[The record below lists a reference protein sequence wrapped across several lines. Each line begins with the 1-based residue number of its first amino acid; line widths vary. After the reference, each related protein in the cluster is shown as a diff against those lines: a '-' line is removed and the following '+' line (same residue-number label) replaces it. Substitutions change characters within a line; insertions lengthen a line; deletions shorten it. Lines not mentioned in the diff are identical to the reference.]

1 MLFNS
6 PKTCR
11 APEPRQRDESRLYR
25 LEAAIRAN
33 PISQRWTKVWK
44 RDWQEF
50 KQSWT
55 SNPAQCKQCWMNNPA
70 RCKLE
75 RNDSIGSCALSD
87 AAMAGFSGSFPAS
100 ALSPLRE
107 ARSFFSSSV
116 LACSKRDRLSNRA
129 CSCKALEEAI
139 RVILISQRWKE
150 VWKRECRNCKK
161 SWTSNPAQCKHG
173 WTNNPA
179 RCKLRQKNWIRSEPL
194 GEATLRKPETN
205 LETPPSPRPI
215 ERKTIY

>member
-1 MLFNS
+1 MTKLQRNWNAS
-6 PKTCR
+6 VLNGIVKKSACRHADRTCVLDIVR
-11 APEPRQRDESRLYR
+11 ETGRNTSKDGQAIPLSTSKVGRTTPLAASYVRQTGSIDSLALYR
-25 LEAAIRAN
+25 TWR
-33 PISQRWTKVWK
+33 
-44 RDWQEF
+44 
-50 KQSWT
+50 
-55 SNPAQCKQCWMNNPA
+55 
-70 RCKLE
+70 
-75 RNDSIGSCALSD
+75 
-87 AAMAGFSGSFPAS
+87 AGFPGSFPAS

-150 VWKRECRNCKK
+150 VWKREWRKCKK